1 MKKVAEIAAVAEQ
14 HGHGVSYKSP
24 HPAEAKKNAA
34 QAAKHNDD
42 LNKLERMHLKTLA
55 DTNGGN

>member
-1 MKKVAEIAAVAEQ
+1 MKQINKIAKVAAVAEQ

-34 QAAKHNDD
+34 QAAQHNRDR
-42 LNKLERMHLKTLA
+42 ERIERLHQRGFKK
-55 DTNGGN
+55 

>member
-1 MKKVAEIAAVAEQ
+1 MKQINKIAKVAAVAEQ

-34 QAAKHNDD
+34 QAVQHNRDM
-42 LNKLERMHLKTLA
+42 ERIERLHQRGFKK
-55 DTNGGN
+55 